1 MTATSAV
8 GALLGLAFGF
18 GLVLVVSRLPVM
30 RRPSLDQRLAP
41 YLVDRRDAVRRIVLA
56 DRTITPFPTLER
68 LIRPQLSRCGE
79 LLERFLGGTVS
90 VRKRLDQAGSD
101 LAVPEFRVEQVI
113 WGAVAFGVAVLLSV
127 VLLLQGVARSPVAM
141 LVFSLAAGVVG
152 VLARDRAL
160 SRQVREREARILA
173 EFPTIADLL
182 ALSVSAGEG
191 PVGALERVARTSSGE
206 LAWELNRALVEAR
219 TGATLMQA
227 LEGIAD
233 RTSLTPLARFVDGMS
248 VAIERGTPL
257 ADVLR
262 AQAAD
267 VREAG
272 KRALLEAGS
281 KREIAMM
288 VPVVFMV
295 MPVTILFALFPG
307 FITLSQTVP

>member
-1 MTATSAV
+1 MTPSPALGAV
-8 GALLGLAFGF
+8 LGLLFGF
-18 GLVLVVSRLPVM
+18 GLALAINRLPVM
-30 RRPSLDQRLAP
+30 RRPKLEDRLAP
-41 YLVDRRDAVRRIVLA
+41 YLVDRRDARRRISLR

-68 LIRPQLSRCGE
+68 ILRPHLNRSGV
-79 LLERFLGGTVS
+79 LLERILGGTVS
-90 VRKRLDQAGSD
+90 VRKRLDQAGTD
-101 LAVPEFRVEQVI
+101 LSVPEFRVEQVI
-113 WGAVAFGVAVLLSV
+113 WGVVGFGGAVLLSV
-127 VLLLQGVARSPVAM
+127 ILLAQGIAHSVIAM
-141 LVFSLAAGVVG
+141 LVFSVAAGVAG

-191 PVGALERVARTSSGE
+191 PVGALERVARTSRGE
-206 LAWELNRALVEAR
+206 LARELNRALIEAR
-219 TGATLMQA
+219 TGATLVQA
-227 LEGIAD
+227 LEGIAG
-233 RTSLTPLARFVDGMS
+233 RTSLAPLARFADGMS

-272 KRALLEAGS
+272 KRALLEAGGR
-281 KREIAMM
+281 REIAMM
-288 VPVVFMV
+288 VPVVFLV
-295 MPVTILFALFPG
+295 MPITILFALFPG

>member
-8 GALLGLAFGF
+8 GAMLGLAFGF
-18 GLVLVVSRLPVM
+18 GLVVSRLPVM

-101 LAVPEFRVEQVI
+101 LAVPEFRVEQVL

-233 RTSLTPLARFVDGMS
+233 RTSLTPLARFVHGMS

-295 MPVTILFALFPG
+295 MPVTILFVLFPG